1 MAHAKLS
8 PSSSGR
14 WLTCPASPLMEAGKP
29 NTTNSFAAEGTAA
42 HFLGE
47 YCLRSEDDTSTYLGA
62 LIDVYANG
70 DTHFYVEDAK
80 LKPST
85 AALEFQF
92 DVNQDM
98 CDHVQTYVDLVRD
111 IVRTTGGEL
120 RIEQRLS
127 LTPLTGEEG
136 AGGTADAV
144 ILTDDEIIIVDLKYG
159 QGLKVDADNNTQ
171 LMIYGLAAL
180 EEYS

>member
-1 MAHAKLS
+1 KLS

-47 YCLRSEDDTSTYLGA
+47 VCLDSCKDAVFFNGEQIRIYTDGHICSDRPLERTHLMVTDYEFTDD
-62 LIDVYANG
+62 
-70 DTHFYVEDAK
+70 
-80 LKPST
+80 
-85 AALEFQF
+85 
-92 DVNQDM
+92 QDK

-136 AGGTADAV
+136 AGGTADAL
-144 ILTDDEIIIVDLKYG
+144 ILTDDE
-159 QGLKVDADNNTQ
+159 
-171 LMIYGLAAL
+171 
-180 EEYS
+180 

>member
-42 HFLGE
+42 HYLGE
-47 YCLRSEDDTSTYLGA
+47 SCLQYDRKTVEYLGYSA
-62 LIDVYANG
+62 SVDRIGECYLTRGKFSDQES
-70 DTHFYVEDAK
+70 VEY
-80 LKPST
+80 
-85 AALEFQF
+85 EFTV
-92 DVNQDM
+92 DQDM

-111 IVRTTGGEL
+111 IVRATGGEL

-127 LTPLTGEEG
+127 L
-136 AGGTADAV
+136 
-144 ILTDDEIIIVDLKYG
+144 
-159 QGLKVDADNNTQ
+159 
-171 LMIYGLAAL
+171 
-180 EEYS
+180 